1 MSHFSPKQAA
11 QALGVSE
18 SSVKRW
24 CDLGAVPV
32 LRTAG
37 GHRRIPRKSLEEL
50 LAQGGDLTNIL
61 KSVGEPDVESRDE
74 DDAETASA
82 RSAAEPANGST
93 EEFRIEFRD
102 ALRIGL
108 ENRCRQILHAVIES
122 GFSCAAAADF
132 LITHAMHSFGN
143 LWEHG
148 ELAIYQERRACGICL
163 GLLHE
168 MRRTISIAKDAPVA
182 IGGALRGD
190 SYQIPTQLI
199 ELALCEAGWN
209 ATSLG
214 CNLPVHT
221 FLEAVRDYKPRLLWI
236 SLSSVE
242 GEDTLVQEFNDMA
255 SSLSPETALIIGG
268 RAASDSLRPRLRY
281 TAHCDNMANLTEL
294 AGKLITR

>member
-1 MSHFSPKQAA
+1 VSHFSPKQAA

-50 LAQGGDLTNIL
+50 LAQGGDLGNLL
-61 KSVGEPDVESRDE
+61 KSLPDTGAEASGGPDEVVPAKSEAVSLSETLEQYRDE
-74 DDAETASA
+74 
-82 RSAAEPANGST
+82 
-93 EEFRIEFRD
+93 FHD

-108 ENRCRQILHAVIES
+108 ESRCRQILHAVIES
-122 GFSCAAAADF
+122 GLSRTAAADF
-132 LITHAMHSFGN
+132 LVTHAMHRFGH

-163 GLLHE
+163 GLIHE
-168 MRRTISIAKDAPVA
+168 LRRSISIADGSPIA
-182 IGGALRGD
+182 IGGAPRGD
-190 SYQIPTQLI
+190 IYQLPSQLI

-214 CNLPVHT
+214 CNLPIHSLVD
-221 FLEAVRDYKPRLLWI
+221 AVSEYRPRLLWV
-236 SLSSVE
+236 SLSAVE
-242 GEDTLVQEFNDMA
+242 AEESFVEQFNELA
-255 SSLSPETALIIGG
+255 GALGPETALIIGG

-281 TAHCDNMANLTEL
+281 TAHCDNLTNLIEL
-294 AGKLITR
+294 AAKLISR